1 MLNNIGV
8 SEQFCLVL
16 DLKEKAFVLLPLIM
30 ILAARIFF
38 FFRYSLSDEGI
49 SLRFSGSQP
58 GVGFYL
64 IRMFTDVQR
73 YFLVIATEQSGASG
87 SKIYC
92 NAQLQFA
99 TTNDYLIQNVRFP

>member
-38 FFRYSLSDEGI
+38 FLDILYQMRE
-49 SLRFSGSQP
+49 
-58 GVGFYL
+58 
-64 IRMFTDVQR
+64 
-73 YFLVIATEQSGASG
+73 
-87 SKIYC
+87 
-92 NAQLQFA
+92 
-99 TTNDYLIQNVRFP
+99 FPSVSVVLNQE

>member
-38 FFRYSLSDEGI
+38 FFLDILYQMREVPSVSVVLNQE
-49 SLRFSGSQP
+49 
-58 GVGFYL
+58 
-64 IRMFTDVQR
+64 
-73 YFLVIATEQSGASG
+73 
-87 SKIYC
+87 
-92 NAQLQFA
+92 
-99 TTNDYLIQNVRFP
+99 